1 MNLLEPNNTSNNKLY
16 TNIEKHI
23 KDNSF
28 KINNT
33 SMNKEDLKIRKK
45 ILNRIKNSSPI
56 LQLKI
61 INSNSNF
68 EKGTKLIINCQGLKN
83 GINNRKD
90 GYTYFGY
97 YPYNMSIPLDDDGN
111 KMIDCNLSS
120 KKNNNV
126 NINDENINNLG
137 RHFVIEYNIE
147 KSKYIIKDL
156 GIGYG
161 TFVRLNYIHTLKDNQ
176 LINIGQI
183 FILVYISEKGEN
195 FFTNTIGDSKGNIS
209 QINNNNNNN
218 SIISSKGNVLKLKI
232 YGVNNNGDTFY
243 FMPQK
248 RNISIGRYELA
259 DIQLNDKLL
268 SQIHCMINYKED
280 EGWKLIDGQQNKPST
295 NGTWIYINDQYQIYD
310 KMIFKTNQNIFQA
323 NIFKSEKEITE

>member
-120 KKNNNV
+120 KK
-126 NINDENINNLG
+126 
-137 RHFVIEYNIE
+137 
-147 KSKYIIKDL
+147 IIM
-156 GIGYG
+156 
-161 TFVRLNYIHTLKDNQ
+161 
-176 LINIGQI
+176 LI
-183 FILVYISEKGEN
+183 
-195 FFTNTIGDSKGNIS
+195 
-209 QINNNNNNN
+209 
-218 SIISSKGNVLKLKI
+218 
-232 YGVNNNGDTFY
+232 
-243 FMPQK
+243 
-248 RNISIGRYELA
+248 
-259 DIQLNDKLL
+259 
-268 SQIHCMINYKED
+268 
-280 EGWKLIDGQQNKPST
+280 
-295 NGTWIYINDQYQIYD
+295 
-310 KMIFKTNQNIFQA
+310 
-323 NIFKSEKEITE
+323 

>member
-126 NINDENINNLG
+126 NLNDETINNLG

-195 FFTNTIGDSKGNIS
+195 FFTNTIGDSKGNMIS
-209 QINNNNNNN
+209 GVVVGIT
-218 SIISSKGNVLKLKI
+218 IVALHPYCFAAYATPWAWFPADAVISPFALSSSVRVLILK
-232 YGVNNNGDTFY
+232 YAPRT
-243 FMPQK
+243 
-248 RNISIGRYELA
+248 L
-259 DIQLNDKLL
+259 
-268 SQIHCMINYKED
+268 
-280 EGWKLIDGQQNKPST
+280 
-295 NGTWIYINDQYQIYD
+295 
-310 KMIFKTNQNIFQA
+310 
-323 NIFKSEKEITE
+323 